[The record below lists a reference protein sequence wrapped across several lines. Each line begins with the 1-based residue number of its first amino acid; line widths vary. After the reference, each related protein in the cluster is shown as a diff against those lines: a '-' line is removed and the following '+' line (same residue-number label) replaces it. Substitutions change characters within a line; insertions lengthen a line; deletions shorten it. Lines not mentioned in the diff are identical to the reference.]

1 MDINENFVKISE
13 ESKNMILDTLM
24 EYKLAIEVELEIKN
38 QLTQM
43 EIAKE
48 NFENDV
54 WLSTNFPKI
63 LKANNDRTRK
73 AYVEKE
79 MATNFIDKTPALKN
93 ELSFVQNYIKYLSKA
108 LNIIGLTLA
117 TDEDL
122 EKSFKKVSETSILM
136 QKFGDKINITSDG
149 DVNNGTDTKS
159 E

>member
-1 MDINENFVKISE
+1 M
-13 ESKNMILDTLM
+13 
-24 EYKLAIEVELEIKN
+24 
-38 QLTQM
+38 
-43 EIAKE
+43 
-48 NFENDV
+48 
-54 WLSTNFPKI
+54 
-63 LKANNDRTRK
+63 
-73 AYVEKE
+73 
-79 MATNFIDKTPALKN
+79 
-93 ELSFVQNYIKYLSKA
+93 SFVQNYIKYLSKA